1 MKVELGHEK
10 RQLFPNIDLFKE
22 TCFIFIPYND
32 FENYVYLMCLI
43 KYDEDYI
50 RVERRYFVDGDWNY
64 FLSKTN
70 LKPIYAEL
78 MNILNKVNSY
88 SEFIKIL
95 DEMKKREVLVYEVK
109 TRGDY
114 EGLPPSAWTD
124 FTTSIYSTYEPEGIM
139 KFGEKVIEK
148 SIEKIDEEIILR
160 LKQGTVAGWQREFIG
175 NTFTVEL
182 GEFSG
187 NVYYLQN
194 MFKRRGIAS
203 EIVSNRYS
211 RIRGLN
217 EVKFANGTILQSK
230 FHLNRAGDYLLSSKI
245 KEPNNRIVSNEISGN
260 IRKYKDVAGVTR
272 KLLNIHRME
281 NYDID
286 NFSSFLTHAKHKFGK
301 IIADITKMDVKQVG
315 VLLLNGFDDN
325 FKIAISLKS
334 KLIKKLK
341 KDSSGGKVAK
351 KTQEIIDG
359 IKKSHNISDLM
370 NVIVKNKK
378 GINNY
383 VEIIADYLKNTK
395 KKLSFSVV
403 NYEKKMNVSE
413 KRKKKRIFPVYKKIK
428 NTSIY

>member
-78 MNILNKVNSY
+78 MDILNKVNSY

-95 DEMKKREVLVYEVK
+95 DEMKKSEVLVYEVK

-124 FTTSIYSTYEPEGIM
+124 FATSIYAKYEPEGIM

-194 MFKRRGIAS
+194 MFKRIGIAS
-203 EIVSNRYS
+203 EIVSNNYS

-217 EVKFANGTILQSK
+217 EVRFANGTILQSK

-245 KEPNNRIVSNEISGN
+245 KEPNNKVVTNEISGN

-272 KLLNIHRME
+272 MICPQNL
-281 NYDID
+281 
-286 NFSSFLTHAKHKFGK
+286 
-301 IIADITKMDVKQVG
+301 
-315 VLLLNGFDDN
+315 
-325 FKIAISLKS
+325 
-334 KLIKKLK
+334 
-341 KDSSGGKVAK
+341 
-351 KTQEIIDG
+351 
-359 IKKSHNISDLM
+359 
-370 NVIVKNKK
+370 
-378 GINNY
+378 
-383 VEIIADYLKNTK
+383 
-395 KKLSFSVV
+395 
-403 NYEKKMNVSE
+403 
-413 KRKKKRIFPVYKKIK
+413 
-428 NTSIY
+428 